1 MSVPWREGGFET
13 FQRALF
19 LSFWYV
25 SSTKTLL
32 TSKAHTSANDFSRH
46 QGNALRLA
54 DLINSFPC
62 FRTLKGRLL
71 LGLAVTWLMVI
82 AILLGMSWQFGK
94 TMVQETNMSHLRYE
108 ATLLADEVTQQIEQR
123 FHALSR
129 LEEMIG
135 TNDDSDWLNQQLRQ
149 SDGLLAWF
157 EGIVVSNSEG
167 RIIADWPTVVGRVGL
182 ETDDLEYF
190 RMLRGTQQ
198 PYVSEPFIGRASGM
212 PILLVGVPRL
222 NAQGGFDGFV
232 GGILNLDSGGIFSRL
247 AKVRLGESGYA
258 GVATA
263 SGKILYHPESELINA
278 SVPTKEF
285 NPWLDLALAGW
296 EGDSV
301 GKLLNGQT
309 ALQSYAQVWPASWVV
324 GLYLP
329 IEQAQLPLTDFI
341 YKLWWLWISL
351 AFLML
356 PILWWLLGRELAP
369 LKHLEKQIGEVGQ
382 GHRENVSLAT
392 NMQELQ
398 RVASTF
404 NRVEEER
411 QLLLGNLQEREAFL
425 DSVLSAVPQGMFV
438 ANIKGDITYMNPAL
452 LEMLDIPADLPT
464 DTWLSQIHIDDR
476 EGAKD
481 MWLHTLK
488 TGIDFMRQLRFL
500 RSDNELLWLDVHAR
514 VVLLSKAGQTLGLV
528 GVVKDITERRE
539 LEAIQRWEAEHDP
552 LTGLLNRRGFERRLE
567 EAFADF
573 QKTST
578 PSALLLFDLD
588 HFKPINDEGG
598 HALGDEML
606 RRIAQVVAWEVRR
619 NDHVAR
625 QGGDEFGVLLPSCTL
640 SQAQKVADA
649 LRQAVAEISVTHEGK
664 VYMVTLSIGVTTF
677 NENDVNVTKV
687 LARADAGSYEAK
699 NRGRD
704 AVVVNLP
711 GDEDDVMEL
720 FDPQK

>member
-1 MSVPWREGGFET
+1 
-13 FQRALF
+13 
-19 LSFWYV
+19 
-25 SSTKTLL
+25 
-32 TSKAHTSANDFSRH
+32 
-46 QGNALRLA
+46 
-54 DLINSFPC
+54 
-62 FRTLKGRLL
+62 
-71 LGLAVTWLMVI
+71 
-82 AILLGMSWQFGK
+82 
-94 TMVQETNMSHLRYE
+94 
-108 ATLLADEVTQQIEQR
+108 
-123 FHALSR
+123 
-129 LEEMIG
+129 
-135 TNDDSDWLNQQLRQ
+135 
-149 SDGLLAWF
+149 
-157 EGIVVSNSEG
+157 
-167 RIIADWPTVVGRVGL
+167 
-182 ETDDLEYF
+182 
-190 RMLRGTQQ
+190 
-198 PYVSEPFIGRASGM
+198 
-212 PILLVGVPRL
+212 
-222 NAQGGFDGFV
+222 
-232 GGILNLDSGGIFSRL
+232 
-247 AKVRLGESGYA
+247 
-258 GVATA
+258 
-263 SGKILYHPESELINA
+263 
-278 SVPTKEF
+278 
-285 NPWLDLALAGW
+285 
-296 EGDSV
+296 
-301 GKLLNGQT
+301 
-309 ALQSYAQVWPASWVV
+309 
-324 GLYLP
+324 
-329 IEQAQLPLTDFI
+329 
-341 YKLWWLWISL
+341 
-351 AFLML
+351 ML
-356 PILWWLLGRELAP
+356 PILWWLLGRELSP

-711 GDEDDVMEL
+711 GDEDDVMGL